1 MWVQHHSQHHEHH
14 SSWKSNPSTFCLD
27 ASHPYV
33 IKCNRNRLHAS
44 ALPAQ
49 APPTAPPGS
58 AGALPLVLHASTV
71 ILVLVARS
79 TIGSGGD
86 ACITVRFNVPDI
98 VGEQWCG
105 RQELEEEKGSV
116 ETTLASQT
124 LQIETRGLSYTSRQ
138 CICCLE

>member
-1 MWVQHHSQHHEHH
+1 MWVQHHSQHHKHH

-33 IKCNRNRLHAS
+33 IKWNRNRLHAS

-49 APPTAPPGS
+49 APPTVPPGS

-79 TIGSGGD
+79 TVDSGGN
-86 ACITVRFNVPDI
+86 ACITVWLNVPDI
-98 VGEQWCG
+98 VGGQWCG
-105 RQELEEEKGSV
+105 R
-116 ETTLASQT
+116 
-124 LQIETRGLSYTSRQ
+124 
-138 CICCLE
+138 CLVCLNIGVGGGEGIGRDNVGKSNTAN